1 MICTCAHLYLHPEDE
16 TYAAYVLYSRRSG
29 AMLKIRESIQQHK
42 EKIEFNFAIFLFL
55 LLSADFIFMVMHV
68 YYKLTHDMQCSLFCL
83 TTDRG
88 YAEFFQYLKYSW
100 IILLL
105 AWILLRTKTP
115 AYLSWILL
123 FAFFLF
129 NDAFQLHHLF
139 GSVFSRNFDF
149 DPPLDL
155 RRGDVGAFVYF
166 ILCGLALMGLIF
178 WTYLRGDKNY
188 RKHSIDIGFFILLVF
203 FFGAV
208 VHIIHVAFS
217 LHGVG
222 LSFFEEAGEMVI
234 MSLVLWYVYML
245 AVSRGAFFL
254 DIPGFIRELFPRS

>member
-1 MICTCAHLYLHPEDE
+1 M
-16 TYAAYVLYSRRSG
+16 V
-29 AMLKIRESIQQHK
+29 KIGEYIQPPK
-42 EKIEFNFAIFLFL
+42 GKIEFNFILFLFL

-68 YYKLTHDMQCSLFCL
+68 YYKLTHDMGCSIFCL

-100 IILLL
+100 IIILLVY
-105 AWILLRTKTP
+105 IILRTKSP
-115 AYLSWILL
+115 KYLSWILL

-139 GSVFSRNFDF
+139 GSAISRNFTF

-155 RRGDVGAFVYF
+155 RKGDVGEFIYF
-166 ILCGLALMGLIF
+166 IISGLVLMGIVF
-178 WTYLRGDKNY
+178 WTYLRGDVNY
-188 RKHSIDIGFFILLVF
+188 RKHSIDIGFFVMLVF

-208 VHIIHVAFS
+208 VDIIHVAFS

-222 LSFFEEAGEMVI
+222 LSFFEEAGEMLI
-234 MSLVLWYVYML
+234 MSLVLWYVYMI
-245 AVSRGAFFL
+245 AVSRGTFFL
-254 DIPGFIRELFPRS
+254 NIPGFIRGLFSRS